1 MEILNLSLPA
11 TNRFATGYLNG
22 DKEVLGFFH
31 YNFDEPSH
39 YKERLK
45 ELSGR
50 TFYRQELADHIE
62 SFMSRYP
69 SSDKIRENLDKL
81 KQEDCVAVIGGQ
93 QAGLLTGP
101 LYSVHKAISVIKLA
115 EQKEKELGIPVV
127 PLFWIAGEDHDFQE
141 VNHVYVLNNNKLEKR
156 IYPEK
161 SSGKNMISTQR
172 INRETCLSWIEDII
186 ETFGETSHTNRLR
199 EFAEDA
205 LKESQSF
212 IDFFASAIL
221 GMFKEHGLLLVDSGN
236 DGLRNLEKEHFAKQI
251 GEHEV
256 ITRSVLKQQKEI
268 GKKGFGQA
276 IDISPNAA
284 NLFYNDENGERV
296 LLHFDGAAKCFTGRE
311 GEISF
316 TPEELQEI
324 ASEHP
329 EKLSNNVVTRPLMQE
344 WLFPTLAFVGGPG
357 EIAYWS
363 ELKLVFDHFGLKMPP
378 LVPRLNITI
387 LDRSVERDLAQLNL
401 KLEEVLKA
409 GTSKHEL
416 AFIDSLRD
424 REVEEMFA
432 ETKKQLIEQ
441 YRKIHDKAGQLDK
454 GLVPL
459 VKKNEDLL
467 LKQIAY
473 MEKKVDE
480 SICRKHDDILAK
492 FARVENALRPGGS
505 PQERVWNPFYYLNQ
519 YGLDFFSELLSLP
532 LVFDGSHKVIKM

>member
-22 DKEVLGFFH
+22 NKEVLGFFH
-31 YNFDEPSH
+31 YNFNEPSH

-50 TFYRQELADHIE
+50 TFFRRELADHIG

-115 EQKEKELGIPVV
+115 EQKEKELGVPVV

-141 VNHVYVLNNNKLEKR
+141 VNHVYVLNNNKPEKR

-161 SSGKNMISTQR
+161 SSGKNMISTQIIDR
-172 INRETCLSWIEDII
+172 DTCLSWIEDII

-212 IDFFASAIL
+212 IDFFASTIL

-236 DGLRNLEKEHFAKQI
+236 DGLRNLEKEYFAKQI
-251 GEHEV
+251 GEHEA
-256 ITRSVLKQQKEI
+256 ITRSVLTQQEEI
-268 GKKGFGQA
+268 GKKGFSRA

-296 LLHFDGAAKCFTGRE
+296 LLHFDDASQCFTGRE

-316 TPEELQEI
+316 TPDELQEI

-401 KLEEVLKA
+401 KLEEVLKS

-416 AFIDSLRD
+416 SFIDALRD
-424 REVEEMFA
+424 REVEGMFA
-432 ETKKQLIEQ
+432 EAKKQLIEQ

-454 GLVPL
+454 GLIPL